1 MSHDLM
7 VGLAIGVF
15 AGMGGFFSRSSA
27 SNDQVRLVRLE
38 AKLNLLLDR
47 LGVEHDV
54 PSSEHDAPGEEVRDW
69 VLKGRKI
76 NAIKAYRDQNR
87 RVGLKEAK
95 DIVEAL
101 EQQMKA
107 GISR

>member
-47 LGVEHDV
+47 FGIEHDV
-54 PSSEHDAPGEEVRDW
+54 PSSVHDTPSEEVRDW
-69 VLKGRKI
+69 ILKGRKI
-76 NAIKAYRDQNR
+76 NAIRAYKVQNPG
-87 RVGLKEAK
+87 VGLKEAK

-107 GISR
+107 GISH